1 MLTSS
6 AERLL
11 SDCTVRVHKINFT
24 YSSMIQGV
32 LPPARD
38 GHEQI
43 SAARG
48 AVLAAAARVLHRRQ
62 ELDGAL
68 QLHRGLAVLAG
79 GRRPLRPRP
88 PAGTEVRDGKGG
100 RK

>member
-1 MLTSS
+1 MCHAFLILFW
-6 AERLL
+6 AG
-11 SDCTVRVHKINFT
+11 KF
-24 YSSMIQGV
+24 G
-32 LPPARD
+32 
-38 GHEQI
+38 
-43 SAARG
+43 ARG
-48 AVLAAAARVLHRRQ
+48 AVLAAAARVLRGGQ